1 MDKSIID
8 VMPEELTIK
17 LKIEL
22 RRLVSI
28 LIGHNIL
35 ISKLILSKLF
45 FRCKRKNFLICHDE
59 IHNVEYKSSP
69 TP

>member
-8 VMPEELTIK
+8 VMPEELIIK

-22 RRLVSI
+22 RLLVSI

-35 ISKLILSKLF
+35 ISKLIFSKLF
-45 FRCKRKNFLICHDE
+45 FDAKERTF
-59 IHNVEYKSSP
+59 
-69 TP
+69 